1 MASIVGEATITLKF
15 DGKEM
20 TAQLQETENKLR
32 KQGVTSGKGF
42 GGAWSVAAG
51 NLISKGI
58 GTVVDGIV
66 SNLDRGIKR
75 ADTIANSQHVFE
87 AMGYSADSVNA
98 SMDTLNGYLDGLPT
112 SMTDAVQGV
121 QALSASF
128 GGIEVGTEAFMSMNN
143 AGLAFGATTDQVSG
157 AIMQLSQ
164 LPLDGPLD
172 AQTWNSLRNNG
183 FTPVFDAMA
192 KESGMSVG
200 ELKEA
205 FGSGELKVEDFLN
218 MLNKLN
224 KEGTGDMASL
234 EELARA
240 NTDGIGTAMENVQNR
255 IGKAIE
261 KVIGAIGRSN
271 ISGLINDISSSFNG
285 VADVVVKIIEFLA
298 NNQWI
303 LQFVGG
309 FVATL
314 GAAALAIKGIAIAQ
328 AIWNAALSASPITWI
343 IIGVAALIGLIVV
356 LVSNWE
362 TVSQV
367 ITDGLN
373 AIGQVFTDLGDG
385 IKQGLDQ
392 IGQFFTSVFQG
403 IWDTVTGI
411 FSKIGGFF
419 QGVWGQIVS
428 IFTTIGTTIGNA
440 VSGAFKAVVNAVI
453 GFAEN
458 FLNTPIRAINTLIDV
473 INAVPGID
481 LGKLSELHFP
491 RLAQGGV
498 TTGSTIANIGEA
510 GKEAVIPLE
519 RNTEN
524 WTRPLAE
531 ALSEE
536 FRGRELGDRELVVN
550 FYDTTVRD
558 DDDIRKITQ
567 GISQAIRRTA

>member
-20 TAQLQETENKLR
+20 TAELKETENKLQR
-32 KQGVTSGKGF
+32 NGKSSGQLWGN
-42 GGAWSVAAG
+42 AWTVAAG

-58 GTVVDGIV
+58 AKIVDTIS
-66 SNLDRGIKR
+66 SNMGAAIKR
-75 ADTIANSQHVFE
+75 VDTLANSQKVFT
-87 AMGYSADSVNA
+87 AMGYAADDVSN
-98 SMDTLNGYLDGLPT
+98 SMDGLVEYLDGLPT
-112 SMTDAVQGV
+112 SMTTAVTAVQS
-121 QALSASF
+121 LSASF
-128 GGIEVGTEAFMSMNN
+128 GGIKKGTQTFIDMNN
-143 AGLAFGATTDQVSG
+143 AGLAFGATSDQIEN
-157 AIMQLSQ
+157 AIMQLGQ
-164 LPLDGPLD
+164 LSLDGPLD
-172 AQTWNSLRNNG
+172 AQTWNSLRNSG
-183 FTPVFDAMA
+183 FSPVFAAMA
-192 KESGMSVG
+192 KEAGITVG
-200 ELKEA
+200 ELKQE
-205 FGSGELKVEDFLN
+205 FSGNGTKTVGDFLDA
-218 MLNKLN
+218 LHKLN
-224 KEGTGDMASL
+224 TEGGGDMESL
-234 EELARA
+234 ENLAKA
-240 NTDGIGTAMENVQNR
+240 NTNGIGTAMENVSNR
-255 IGKAIE
+255 ISKAIA
-261 KVIGAIGRSN
+261 KVIDHIGQEN
-271 ISGLINDISSSFNG
+271 ISGMINDFSKSLTD
-285 VADVVVKIIEFLA
+285 VADVVIKIFDFFAA
-298 NNQWI
+298 NKWI
-303 LQFVGG
+303 LEFFGTMVGI
-309 FVATL
+309 ATAIG
-314 GAAALAIKGIAIAQ
+314 GAIWVINAALAV
-328 AIWNAALSASPITWI
+328 NPITWI
-343 IIGVAALIGLIVV
+343 VLGVSALIALVVTLIKH
-356 LVSNWE
+356 WE
-362 TVSQV
+362 DVCNFFAAGAQ
-367 ITDGLN
+367 
-373 AIGQVFTDLGDG
+373 AIGQVFADLGNG
-385 IKQGLDQ
+385 IKQGLEQ
-392 IGQFFTSVFQG
+392 IGQFFSSVFQG

-411 FSKIGGFF
+411 FGKIGGFF
-419 QGVWGQIVS
+419 QGVWNQIVS
-428 IFTTIGTTIGNA
+428 IFTSIGTTIGNA